1 MLNRCSSQ
9 NMLLGFNGDAA
20 KGLKQRRL
28 ISKNLKALAE
38 MHRKNE
44 EKCANIVENEFDSLP
59 NNLTNS
65 IIIEDAEEHRE
76 TGHGRHR
83 SNNTVLIRRTLQSL
97 SSEDPEKQDGNRT
110 CRGMHSRNEVLMK

>member
-1 MLNRCSSQ
+1 
-9 NMLLGFNGDAA
+9 
-20 KGLKQRRL
+20 
-28 ISKNLKALAE
+28 

-110 CRGMHSRNEVLMK
+110 CRGVHSRNEVLMKQSLKLQQRCATQQSSYKSGAVSPPG